1 MEKKYSIFHIEG
13 GLGKHVLATAVARC
27 IKNNHPNRE
36 LIVVCA
42 YPEIY
47 LNLDFVSRV
56 YRLGNTPY
64 FYDDYIN
71 EKDSLIFKHEPY
83 FTEDHIH
90 KKLPLI
96 QNWCK
101 LLNLEYNGEKP
112 ELVFNL
118 RQQQIGINKW
128 QRQKP
133 VMVIQTNGG
142 PLNDQPY
149 PYSWTRDIPMDVA
162 QQVVN
167 AFSNYYHIIQ
177 ICRHESN
184 ALQGVEVIKDSMSN
198 MELFSL
204 LLFSQKRLLIDSCLQ
219 HAAAALNLQ
228 STVLW
233 VGTSPKVFG
242 YNLHHNIVAQLPNT
256 VKLPDSYLFDYNFN
270 GMVHEC
276 PLFDTNIFNINEII
290 ESLKN

>member
-27 IKNNHPNRE
+27 IKNNHPDRE

-42 YPEIY
+42 YPEVY

-90 KKLPLI
+90 KRLPLI

-101 LLNLEYNGEKP
+101 LFNLEYNGENP
-112 ELVFNL
+112 TLNFNL
-118 RQQQIGINKW
+118 RQQQVGVNKW

-133 VMVIQTNGG
+133 IMVIQTNGG

-167 AFSNYYHIIQ
+167 SFKDYYHIIQ
-177 ICRHESN
+177 ICRNEAN
-184 ALQGVEVIKDSMSN
+184 ALQGVEVVKDQMSN

-204 LLFSQKRLLIDSCLQ
+204 LLLSQKRLLIDSCLQ
-219 HAAAALNLQ
+219 HAAAALGLQ

-242 YNLHHNIVAQLPNT
+242 YNMHHNIVAQLPNT

-276 PLFDTNIFNINEII
+276 PLFDTNIFDINEII
-290 ESLKN
+290 ETLK

>member
-27 IKNNHPNRE
+27 IKNNHPDRE

-42 YPEIY
+42 YPEVY

-90 KKLPLI
+90 KRLPLI

-101 LLNLEYNGEKP
+101 LFNLEYNGENP
-112 ELVFNL
+112 TLNFNL
-118 RQQQIGINKW
+118 RQQQVGVNKW

-133 VMVIQTNGG
+133 IMVK
-142 PLNDQPY
+142 
-149 PYSWTRDIPMDVA
+149 W
-162 QQVVN
+162 
-167 AFSNYYHIIQ
+167 
-177 ICRHESN
+177 
-184 ALQGVEVIKDSMSN
+184 
-198 MELFSL
+198 
-204 LLFSQKRLLIDSCLQ
+204 
-219 HAAAALNLQ
+219 
-228 STVLW
+228 W
-233 VGTSPKVFG
+233 
-242 YNLHHNIVAQLPNT
+242 T
-256 VKLPDSYLFDYNFN
+256 VK
-270 GMVHEC
+270 
-276 PLFDTNIFNINEII
+276 
-290 ESLKN
+290 

>member
-1 MEKKYSIFHIEG
+1 MEKKYSVFHIEG
-13 GLGKHVLATAVARC
+13 GLGKHVLSTAVARC
-27 IKNNHPNRE
+27 IKNNHPDRE

-47 LNLDFVSRV
+47 LNLDFVNRV

-90 KKLPLI
+90 KKLSLI

-101 LLNLEYNGEKP
+101 LFNLEYSNEKP

-128 QRQKP
+128 QRQRP
-133 VMVIQTNGG
+133 IMVIQTNGG

-149 PYSWTRDIPMDVA
+149 PYSWTRDIPMDTA
-162 QQVVN
+162 QQIVN
-167 AFSNYYHIIQ
+167 SFKDYYHIIQ

-184 ALQGVEVIKDSMSN
+184 ALQGVEVIKEPMSN

-219 HAAAALNLQ
+219 HAAAALGLQ

-242 YNLHHNIVAQLPNT
+242 YNLHNNIVAQLPNT